1 MSRNI
6 LNKFKIEKVEQ
17 IMTEIEL
24 YELTTNI
31 KRIISH
37 IHPDFI
43 LTLELSDINSNS
55 IYSAVF
61 TNRYSNNE
69 ADNISI
75 TLYKHNNATILEVSC
90 QKVDILD
97 KPVSYYSE
105 YKIMEL
111 GNIIDIDRVENCI
124 KSAYTTVISQY
135 NQYYR
140 EYKNSGKTI

>member
-1 MSRNI
+1 MDI
-6 LNKFKIEKVEQ
+6 
-17 IMTEIEL
+17 IEL
-24 YELTTNI
+24 NEITTNI

-37 IHPDFI
+37 IHPDFM
-43 LTLELSDINSNS
+43 LTLELPDINSD
-55 IYSAVF
+55 IMYYAVY

-111 GNIIDIDRVENCI
+111 GDNIDIDRVENCI
-124 KSAYTTVISQY
+124 KSAYATVINQY

-140 EYKNSGKTI
+140 EYKNSGKCMIKMSVYH

>member
-1 MSRNI
+1 
-6 LNKFKIEKVEQ
+6 
-17 IMTEIEL
+17 MTEIEL

-37 IHPDFI
+37 IHPDFM
-43 LTLELSDINSNS
+43 LTLELPDINSD
-55 IYSAVF
+55 IMYYAVY

-75 TLYKHNNATILEVSC
+75 TLYKHNNATILAVSC

-105 YKIMEL
+105 CKIMEL
-111 GNIIDIDRVENCI
+111 GNNIIDIDRVENCI
-124 KSAYTTVISQY
+124 KSAYTTVINQY

-140 EYKNSGKTI
+140 EYKNSGKCMIKMSVFNQGVD

>member
-1 MSRNI
+1 MDI
-6 LNKFKIEKVEQ
+6 
-17 IMTEIEL
+17 IEL
-24 YELTTNI
+24 NEITTNI

-43 LTLELSDINSNS
+43 ITSELTDINSDTM
-55 IYSAVF
+55 YSAVY

-75 TLYKHNNATILEVSC
+75 TLYKHNNTTILEVSC
-90 QKVDILD
+90 QMFDILD

-111 GNIIDIDRVENCI
+111 GDNIDIDRVENCI
-124 KSAYTTVISQY
+124 KSAYATVINQY

-140 EYKNSGKTI
+140 EYKNSGKCITKMSVYHW

>member
-1 MSRNI
+1 MDI
-6 LNKFKIEKVEQ
+6 
-17 IMTEIEL
+17 
-24 YELTTNI
+24 TTITTNNMPRIVANI

-37 IHPDFI
+37 IHSDFM
-43 LTLELSDINSNS
+43 LTLELPDINSD
-55 IYSAVF
+55 IMYYAVY
-61 TNRYSNNE
+61 TNRYSNNG

-105 YKIMEL
+105 CKIMEL
-111 GNIIDIDRVENCI
+111 GNNIIDIDRVENCI
-124 KSAYTTVISQY
+124 KSAYTTVINQY

-140 EYKNSGKTI
+140 EYKNSGKCMIKMSVYH